1 MRYRFG
7 LFTAA
12 LALLGAGSASAQT
25 RVITGKVADS
35 LTNEVIPAGQV
46 SLQGSTIGTTIKDD
60 GTFTIAV
67 PQRDV
72 LLMVRSIGF
81 KRRDVAVPT
90 SQSSVALTLA
100 RDYFQLEAIVV
111 TGQATG
117 VERRNLANAVASVSA
132 EQLVKSPAASVEQNL
147 QGKIAGAYI
156 NQNNGAPGGGNIVR
170 MRGVTSIIGSY
181 QPLYVVDGVIVSN
194 VEVGRGTNQVTRAN
208 IGFSSN
214 AIVPRSDQD
223 NQDNAIN
230 RVADLNPNDIENIE
244 VLKGAA
250 ASAIYGSK
258 ASNGV
263 ILITTK
269 RGRYSAPQFSVTQ
282 RVGGSYISNKY
293 TTRCFSSAAEAAGSS
308 ESKGRPT
315 TRRAP
320 ATTST
325 KSCTA
330 APPWPT
336 KPRPA

>member
-1 MRYRFG
+1 MRTCVR
-7 LFTAA
+7 LLAAA
-12 LALLGAGSASAQT
+12 LTLLATSQGLAQT
-25 RVITGKVADS
+25 RIITGRVTDSLSADVITS
-35 LTNEVIPAGQV
+35 GQV
-46 SLQGSTIGTTIKDD
+46 SVQGTTVGGTIKDD
-60 GTFTIAV
+60 GTFTMAL
-67 PQRDV
+67 PPRDV
-72 LLMVRSIGF
+72 VLIVRSIGF
-81 KRRDVAVPT
+81 KRKDVPVSTA
-90 SQSSVALTLA
+90 QNSVQVALA

-117 VERRNLANAVASVSA
+117 IERRNLANAVASVSA

-258 ASNGV
+258 ASNG
-263 ILITTK
+263 
-269 RGRYSAPQFSVTQ
+269 
-282 RVGGSYISNKY
+282 
-293 TTRCFSSAAEAAGSS
+293 
-308 ESKGRPT
+308 
-315 TRRAP
+315 
-320 ATTST
+320 
-325 KSCTA
+325 
-330 APPWPT
+330 
-336 KPRPA
+336 